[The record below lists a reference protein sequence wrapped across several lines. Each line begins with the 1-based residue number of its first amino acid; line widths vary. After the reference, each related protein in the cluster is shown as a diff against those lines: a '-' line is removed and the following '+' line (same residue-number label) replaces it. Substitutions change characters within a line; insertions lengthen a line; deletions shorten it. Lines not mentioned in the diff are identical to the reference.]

1 MENDS
6 RQMNS
11 ILYMLPCKK
20 ISDVCNYKF
29 DNYEF
34 KEILD
39 EDKYLRNLIR
49 GDVIDFINNKMK
61 IYRIDFSK
69 SENIE
74 TKVYF
79 SNKVNIDFNLLRLY
93 LIEFD
98 ADNMFFVLNCSM
110 PSDDTHVV
118 NTKELLNNHRKFMA
132 NYFYFNQ
139 DIGES
144 YLHLKMYDK
153 NYPLFSNDNKSISEL
168 LNIEFDFNNFNT
180 RFVMIS
186 TFIDKTINM
195 TDKNNEIYKFIDNC
209 IYLNRGHFLEK
220 EYKSYRTEDFISKSS
235 NYGSVIAYKANDSF
249 KSNAFKKIN
258 KRNMRAFY
266 HEIFYEYII
275 ALNYKIRL
283 EKVLM
288 EIGKIEY
295 DKLSLKEYLS
305 IQDKLLEYKRLSSE
319 SYFVNV
325 SGFDN
330 SNSWYHNVWDG
341 LDIDLLDDEVDAKFK
356 YSMDYIKMK
365 LDLFEIKNNKVI
377 NGIAIYTAFV
387 GSLALFVL
395 ATIQAVSCLTDAEG
409 TELAT
414 KIAIAIA
421 IAIFVTKVVFDAVK
435 YINKNKV
442 KKAKK

>member
-1 MENDS
+1 MVNDS
-6 RQMNS
+6 KQMNS

-20 ISDVCNYKF
+20 KGDVCNFKI

-118 NTKELLNNHRKFMA
+118 NTKEILNNHRKFMA

-139 DIGES
+139 DSGES

-186 TFIDKTINM
+186 TFIDKSINM
-195 TDKNNEIYKFIDNC
+195 NDKNNEIYKFIDDC
-209 IYLNRGHFLEK
+209 IYINRGYFLEK
-220 EYKSYRTEDFISKSS
+220 EYKSYRTENFISKSS
-235 NYGSVIAYKANDSF
+235 NYGSVIAYKANYDIESEDF
-249 KSNAFKKIN
+249 INVN

-266 HEIFYEYII
+266 HELFYEYII

-283 EKVLM
+283 EKFLIK
-288 EIGKIEY
+288 IGKLKY
-295 DKLSLKEYLS
+295 DTKKPKEY
-305 IQDKLLEYKRLSSE
+305 INMKNDLLEYKRFSSE

-325 SGFDN
+325 SGFDT
-330 SNSWYHNVWDG
+330 SNSWYHNIWDG
-341 LDIDLLDDEVDAKFK
+341 LDIDLLDEEVDTKFK
-356 YSMDYIKMK
+356 YSMEYIKIK
-365 LDLFEIKNNKVI
+365 LDELEIKHNRFI
-377 NGIAIYTAFV
+377 NFITSYAAFI

-395 ATIQAVSCLTDAEG
+395 AVIQSVSCLTDTEG
-409 TELAT
+409 TKLAALISIGVAGGVFVI
-414 KIAIAIA
+414 KV
-421 IAIFVTKVVFDAVK
+421 IFDIIKFV
-435 YINKNKV
+435 NKNRTGH
-442 KKAKK
+442 